1 MNRII
6 LATAALL
13 ASITLSAKSP
23 DIHRIMTCNV
33 RGALA
38 HGGGYYGIGKNLI
51 MYYRQRYELPG
62 QGT

>member
-23 DIHRIMTCNV
+23 DIHRMMTCKV
-33 RGALA
+33 RVALA
-38 HGGGYYGIGKNLI
+38 IYII
-51 MYYRQRYELPG
+51 EVRE
-62 QGT
+62 